1 MAEALGS
8 HLVVAFVD
16 TDAVWRLEFAV
27 RLFCASE
34 RLLVHPRSSKKVDCL
49 APLRSDNNFEVHDMS
64 PDLLRTEP
72 LNHLSYRRSEVGF
85 LGSCLDPSYLKSNL
99 IGIVWPP

>member
-49 APLRSDNNFEVHDMS
+49 APLRSDNNCEVPDMS
-64 PDLLRTEP
+64 PDLLHT
-72 LNHLSYRRSEVGF
+72 
-85 LGSCLDPSYLKSNL
+85 
-99 IGIVWPP
+99 